1 MFTKQKRRFWFA
13 RQPSHVPGATL
24 VDPLLKE
31 VSACFEWLEKS
42 VTDESKPLLTG
53 SSHYRG
59 FETIHY
65 QRELIT
71 ILVIPAPA
79 SPEESLHDA
88 PT

>member
-1 MFTKQKRRFWFA
+1 MSSMFTKQKRRFWFA

-42 VTDESKPLLTG
+42 VTDESKSLLTG

-59 FETIHY
+59 FETIHFS
-65 QRELIT
+65 
-71 ILVIPAPA
+71 A
-79 SPEESLHDA
+79 SLSPSW
-88 PT
+88 